1 MANERAWMYR
11 NTGTP
16 ESPVW
21 EKWFQKTVADAV
33 FIATGE
39 GGDASEENIVQY
51 IQKKINELIGGAPG
65 TYDTL
70 KEIADYIAKHED
82 VANALNEA
90 ITNKADKNHTHPVV
104 NQSAAGMMDPA
115 DKKKLDGVATGA
127 TANDT
132 KYKNQTPSTVAV
144 GGIPK
149 GYVPPESG
157 VEAIDMLDKLLH
169 AYVSPS
175 ATAAAKPT
183 NGGVFELGTS
193 QTVTS
198 VDVNITLGST
208 GIKKIEVLDSS
219 SVLGSKNSGITGGVN
234 TITLTSPLTV
244 TANKQLSVKITDNED
259 KSITVKTGT
268 FTFVRSYY
276 YGAIA
281 ASATPT
287 EELIKAATKSVT
299 AKETKTFTYNCKDQ
313 KMLLAYPKEY
323 GVLKKILDPNNFD
336 VTDTFTRT
344 EVTVNGV
351 AYYAYANTASTVSNF
366 RMTFNY

>member
-1 MANERAWMYR
+1 MANERAWTYR

-33 FIATGE
+33 YVTDERGE
-39 GGDASEENIVQY
+39 PTDKNIVTLVEE
-51 IQKKINELIGGAPG
+51 KIADLIGGAPG
-65 TYDTL
+65 TFDTL

-90 ITNKADKNHTHPVV
+90 ITKKADKNHTHPVA
-104 NQSAAGMMDPA
+104 NQSTAGMMDAA
-115 DKKKLDGVATGA
+115 DKKKLDGVAAGA

-149 GYVPPESG
+149 GYVPPVSG

-175 ATAAAKPT
+175 ATAVAKPT

-219 SVLGSKNSGITGGVN
+219 AVLGSKDGGITGGVN
-234 TITLTSPLTV
+234 NITLTKALTV
-244 TANKQLSVKITDNED
+244 NANKQLSVKITDNED
-259 KSITVKTGT
+259 KSITVKTGA
-268 FTFVRSYY
+268 FTFVNPYY

-281 ASATPT
+281 ADATAT
-287 EELIKAATKSVT
+287 ESVIKAATKSVT
-299 AKETKTFTYNCKDQ
+299 AKGNKSFNYTCNNQ
-313 KMLLAYPKEY
+313 RMLFAYPKSY
-323 GVLKKILDPNNFD
+323 GNLSKIEDPNSFN
-336 VTDTFTRT
+336 VTDTFAKS
-344 EVTVNGV
+344 EVTVDGV
-351 AYYAYANTASTVSNF
+351 AYCVYVNAPSTVSKF
-366 RMTFNY
+366 KMTFSY

>member
-1 MANERAWMYR
+1 MANERAWTYR

-16 ESPVW
+16 ETPVW

-33 FIATGE
+33 YVTDERGE
-39 GGDASEENIVQY
+39 PTDKNIVTLMEE
-51 IQKKINELIGGAPG
+51 KIADLIGGAPG
-65 TYDTL
+65 TFDTL

-82 VANALNEA
+82 VAKALNEA
-90 ITNKADKNHTHPVV
+90 ITNKAEKNHTHPVA
-104 NQSAAGMMDPA
+104 NQSTAGMMDPK
-115 DKKKLDGVATGA
+115 DKKKLDGVADGA

-149 GYVPPESG
+149 GYVPPVSG

-175 ATAAAKPT
+175 ATAAAKPI

-219 SVLGSKNSGITGGVN
+219 SVLGSKDSGIAGGVN
-234 TITLTSPLTV
+234 TITLSKTLTV
-244 TANKQLSVKITDNED
+244 NANKQLSVKITDNED
-259 KSITVKTGT
+259 KSITVKTGS
-268 FTFVRSYY
+268 FTFVRPYY
-276 YGAIA
+276 YGSIA
-281 ASATPT
+281 AGATPT

-299 AKETKTFTYNCKDQ
+299 TKGTKTFTYNCTDQ

-344 EVTVNGV
+344 EVTVDGV
-351 AYYAYANTASTVSNF
+351 VYYAYANTASTVSNF
-366 RMTFNY
+366 KMTFNY

>member
-1 MANERAWMYR
+1 MANERAWTYR

-33 FIATGE
+33 YVTDERGE
-39 GGDASEENIVQY
+39 PTDKNIVTLVEE
-51 IQKKINELIGGAPG
+51 KIADLIGGAPG
-65 TYDTL
+65 AFDTL

-90 ITNKADKNHTHPVV
+90 ITKKADKNHTHPVA
-104 NQSAAGMMDPA
+104 NQSTAGMMDAA
-115 DKKKLDGVATGA
+115 DKKKLDGVAAGA

-149 GYVPPESG
+149 GYVPPVSG

-175 ATAAAKPT
+175 ATAVAKPT

-208 GIKKIEVLDSS
+208 GIKKIEVLDSGA
-219 SVLGSKNSGITGGVN
+219 VLGSKDSGITGGVH
-234 TITLTSPLTV
+234 TITLTEALTV
-244 TANKQLSVKITDNED
+244 NANKQLSVKITDNED
-259 KSITVKTGT
+259 KSITVKTGA
-268 FTFVRSYY
+268 FTFVRPYY
-276 YGAIA
+276 YGSIA

-299 AKETKTFTYNCKDQ
+299 TKGTKTFIYNCTDQ
-313 KMLLAYPKEY
+313 KMLLAYPREY

-344 EVTVNGV
+344 EVTVDGV
-351 AYYAYANTASTVSNF
+351 AYYAYANTASTVSSF
-366 RMTFNY
+366 KMTFSY